1 MKAFRIFGIALCS
14 MLIVACGQKKKE
26 TAQAPLVD
34 PNAKPLVKLAMVEEE
49 PVAQIQ
55 VYSATIVGEIKNN
68 IAPSSPGRISRIKVE
83 VGDNVR
89 KGQVLVEMDETT
101 LSQQEMQLKN
111 LETEFNRIDQLYETE
126 FNRIDQLYKVGGVSK
141 SEWDNVNLQL
151 EVARKSFQTLKENTR
166 LQSPIDGVVT
176 ARNYDNGDLYSG
188 QAILVVQKIT
198 PVKITINVSEQ
209 YYSKVSKGDEVS
221 IELDAYPGET
231 FTGKVSL
238 IYPTVDAMTH
248 TFPVEINVANADQKL
263 RPGMFARATLNL
275 GTLNHVVVPDL
286 AIEKRSGSGDRF
298 VYVYNNGKV
307 SFTKVELGQRLG
319 DRYELISGVP
329 NGAQVVIA
337 GQAKLADGK
346 EVEVEK

>member
-1 MKAFRIFGIALCS
+1 MKAFRNSGIAICS
-14 MLIVACGQKKKE
+14 LLLMAACGQKKTDAAATQN
-26 TAQAPLVD
+26 TAVLEE
-34 PNAKPLVKLAMVEEE
+34 KPKVTLAQVVEE

-55 VYSATIVGEIKNN
+55 VYSANIVGEIKNN
-68 IAPSSPGRISRIKVE
+68 IAPATPARISKINVE
-83 VGDNVR
+83 VGDKVR
-89 KGQVLVEMDETT
+89 RGQILVEMDETT

-111 LETEFNRIDQLYETE
+111 LETEFNRIDQLY
-126 FNRIDQLYKVGGVSK
+126 KVGGVSK
-141 SEWDNVNLQL
+141 SEWDNMNLQL
-151 EVARKSFQTLKENTR
+151 EVARKSLKTLKENTR
-166 LQSPIDGVVT
+166 LESPIDGVVT
-176 ARNYDNGDLYSG
+176 MRSYDNGDLYGG
-188 QAILVVQKIT
+188 QPILVVQKIA
-198 PVKITINVSEQ
+198 PVKLTINVSEQ

-238 IYPTVDAMTH
+238 IYPTIDAMTH
-248 TFPVEINVANADQKL
+248 TFPVEILVANSDLKL

-275 GTLNHVVVPDL
+275 GIQNHVVVPDL

-307 SFTKVELGQRLG
+307 NYSKVELGQRLG

-337 GQAKLADGK
+337 GQAKLSDGC
-346 EVEVEK
+346 EVTVK

>member
-1 MKAFRIFGIALCS
+1 MKAFRITGIAICS
-14 MLIVACGQKKKE
+14 MLMMVACGQKKSE
-26 TAQAPLVD
+26 TATQAPLVD
-34 PNAKPLVKLAMVEEE
+34 PNAKPLVKLATVVEE

-68 IAPSSPGRISRIKVE
+68 IAPATPARISKINVE

-89 KGQVLVEMDETT
+89 RGQILVQMDETT

-111 LETEFNRIDQLYETE
+111 LETEFNRIDQLY
-126 FNRIDQLYKVGGVSK
+126 QVGGVSK
-141 SEWDNVNLQL
+141 SEWDNLNLQL
-151 EVARKSFQTLKENTR
+151 EVARKSLKTLKENTQ
-166 LQSPIDGVVT
+166 LASPIDGVVT
-176 ARNYDNGDLYSG
+176 TRNYDNGDLYGG
-188 QAILVVQKIT
+188 QPILVVQKIA
-198 PVKITINVSEQ
+198 PVKLTINVSEQ
-209 YYSKVSKGDEVS
+209 YYSKVKKGDEVS

-248 TFPVEINVANADQKL
+248 TFSVEVNVANQNLKL

-286 AIEKRSGSGDRF
+286 AIEKRAGSGDRF
-298 VYVYNNGKV
+298 VYVYNNGRV
-307 SFTKVELGQRLG
+307 SYNKVELGQRLG
-319 DRYELISGVP
+319 DRYELISGVS

>member
-1 MKAFRIFGIALCS
+1 MKAFRILGIALCS
-14 MLIVACGQKKKE
+14 MLLMVACGQKKTE
-26 TAQAPLVD
+26 AVQAPVAD
-34 PNAKPLVKLAMVEEE
+34 PAAKPVVELAKVVEE

-68 IAPSSPGRISRIKVE
+68 IAPATPARISKINVE
-83 VGDNVR
+83 IGDNVR
-89 KGQVLVEMDETT
+89 RGQVLVEMDETT

-111 LETEFNRIDQLYETE
+111 LETE

-176 ARNYDNGDLYSG
+176 ARNYDNGDLYGG

-209 YYSKVSKGDEVS
+209 YYSKVEKGDEVS

-248 TFPVEINVANADQKL
+248 TFPVEINVANTDQKL

-307 SFTKVELGQRLG
+307 SYTKVELGQRLG

-329 NGAQVVIA
+329 NGAQVVIT
-337 GQAKLADGK
+337 GQAKLSDGK
-346 EVEVEK
+346 EVEVKK